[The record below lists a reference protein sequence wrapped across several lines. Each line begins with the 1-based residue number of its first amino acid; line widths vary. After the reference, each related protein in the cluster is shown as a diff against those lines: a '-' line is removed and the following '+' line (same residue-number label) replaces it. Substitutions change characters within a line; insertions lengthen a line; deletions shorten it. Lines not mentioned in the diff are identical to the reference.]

1 MADASE
7 TIVIDVRQA
16 LRDIALLKGG
26 LADLRGQMGQTRQS
40 GQQAFGGIGA
50 SAIKEARDIDT
61 LKKKY
66 AEVKAAAD
74 QLREALKTA
83 YDPRIISTYTKAL
96 GQAEAGLKKIENGAH
111 TAGISLKGVGKQSNE
126 LGSAFKSVFAGS
138 FAAGG
143 LIGALELV
151 KQGLQAGIDQAL
163 EFEQGLADLSALTG
177 IKGADLDGLEQIVK
191 NLQNINVQGKNIVT
205 TGPEIERALSLVGG
219 SAPELLKNADALSK
233 VTEQAIILSKTS
245 KDLNLEQAVKAI
257 TTSMGQFNLV
267 AADGSRIIN
276 AFAAASKVG
285 SVEVPRLAR
294 ELADVGQIAGQ
305 TGIDLEETLGAIE
318 LFGKAKI
325 PEGRIGVQ
333 LRNIFTILSDAKQL
347 PKDAQAAFEKFGVNT
362 DILSDKTQKF
372 EVRLKE
378 LQKINGNVP
387 ALSAIFGQ
395 QNLGGAIQLSTQ
407 TELLFKELIP
417 GIRGTSEALDQ
428 ARIRIDTN
436 KQALENY
443 KNFALNTLSDAFVDF
458 GNDIGTVIGWFT
470 SLEAKIDKIK
480 QPIVDFFNTI
490 EAQRKRVVAFLG
502 FGPDLNPGVDNRTSL
517 DPFAPD
523 PKSNPRAEIE
533 GKIKDAQQKSI
544 ATQIELNA
552 RRAEAGEIEDKN
564 AKLAETAANKA
575 KARQREREAEL
586 REIEQFNKRR
596 AELQL
601 QNLDPKSEAFATA
614 KENLRFA
621 DQLAEFKK
629 FKLDTEEIEKQH
641 TKNLLRIQIEFYL
654 ERQAKIDKSIQ
665 DEKDSIQRGFDELA
679 GLAKDDAER
688 KTKNNENVLRVRSQA
703 EELRAA
709 IFEEQELSNKA
720 LFFSKERSD
729 AEIEEY
735 DKRVAKAREIFQLE
749 QQAIALQNLIEFD
762 KTLSSAE
769 VATLETRVKNIQ
781 TKIGQLVAGTG
792 EKKDKGKGFLQS
804 LFPDFSGDELD
815 KLKDSLNQAK
825 DEIFG
830 FLQEVSDA
838 RLEAADRRLEA
849 AEKEVE
855 AAQLA
860 YDKEKELD
868 ATGYADSFKT
878 AEKNLADAKANEE
891 KALQLKREAQK
902 KQLNLDAAMQASS
915 LITAAAN
922 TFKGFSSIPL
932 VGQILAVVSIAAMFA
947 AFASAQAKARAA
959 IKFREGGPVE
969 GPSHDHG
976 GVPIEA
982 EGGEF
987 ITNRKAT
994 AQHFN
999 LLEAVNK
1006 RDNPALD
1013 RWALGRVAKL
1023 DRIAVGQAIGE
1034 GKGTTTVIVQTKE
1047 DRKAHGYLKRIA
1059 ERKQP
1064 PVTTTEGNYSVTRM
1078 NGKTI
1083 RKRI

>member
-1 MADASE
+1 MADE
-7 TIVIDVRQA
+7 QITLDVRAA
-16 LRDIALLKGG
+16 LADIAKLKGG
-26 LADLRGQMGQTRQS
+26 LADLRSEVTKTKTSSQNMFGAEGAVREA
-40 GQQAFGGIGA
+40 QA
-50 SAIKEARDIDT
+50 IDN

-66 AEVKAAAD
+66 TEIVQAGNTLRTALKNAYDSRIITLFTAELAKLEAAQKKIETGAAAAGVSLKGIGKEGSLAAEVVEQAFGAITKATIIFALIKGVYDLAKGGLELASAYEKSKKQFEGFLGSAEKADQVLGILMDTAARNFLDVADVNEAGKALLAFGEQAGNLSGVLDRVADISAATGKNFNELATIYGKARTQGVLFAEDINQLTDAGIPIIQEFAKQLGVSTEQVKKLASEGKISFEELQLAFFNLTAEGGKFADQSQAQAETLPGLWKLTVNRIKPYLLELGGALSNLAKYTLETLNLYLNALGVAGSTTDKQTRATAKSVETLQKARDKALQAVQIDNNVTNRSKFEAANQALIDEQRDLTVQLEDAAEDRLKLEGEAEDKRAELAKKSGKAAA
-74 QLREALKTA
+74 
-83 YDPRIISTYTKAL
+83 
-96 GQAEAGLKKIENGAH
+96 AE
-111 TAGISLKGVGKQSNE
+111 
-126 LGSAFKSVFAGS
+126 
-138 FAAGG
+138 
-143 LIGALELV
+143 
-151 KQGLQAGIDQAL
+151 
-163 EFEQGLADLSALTG
+163 
-177 IKGADLDGLEQIVK
+177 
-191 NLQNINVQGKNIVT
+191 
-205 TGPEIERALSLVGG
+205 
-219 SAPELLKNADALSK
+219 NAK
-233 VTEQAIILSKTS
+233 
-245 KDLNLEQAVKAI
+245 
-257 TTSMGQFNLV
+257 
-267 AADGSRIIN
+267 
-276 AFAAASKVG
+276 
-285 SVEVPRLAR
+285 
-294 ELADVGQIAGQ
+294 
-305 TGIDLEETLGAIE
+305 
-318 LFGKAKI
+318 
-325 PEGRIGVQ
+325 
-333 LRNIFTILSDAKQL
+333 
-347 PKDAQAAFEKFGVNT
+347 
-362 DILSDKTQKF
+362 
-372 EVRLKE
+372 RLKE
-378 LQKINGNVP
+378 Q
-387 ALSAIFGQ
+387 
-395 QNLGGAIQLSTQ
+395 
-407 TELLFKELIP
+407 E
-417 GIRGTSEALDQ
+417 D
-428 ARIRIDTN
+428 
-436 KQALENY
+436 Y
-443 KNFALNTLSDAFVDF
+443 
-458 GNDIGTVIGWFT
+458 
-470 SLEAKIDKIK
+470 
-480 QPIVDFFNTI
+480 
-490 EAQRKRVVAFLG
+490 
-502 FGPDLNPGVDNRTSL
+502 NR
-517 DPFAPD
+517 
-523 PKSNPRAEIE
+523 R
-533 GKIKDAQQKSI
+533 
-544 ATQIELNA
+544 
-552 RRAEAGEIEDKN
+552 
-564 AKLAETAANKA
+564 
-575 KARQREREAEL
+575 L
-586 REIEQFNKRR
+586 RELK
-596 AELQL
+596 L
-601 QNLDPKSEAFATA
+601 QNLDPKSEGFATA
-614 KENLRFA
+614 KENLRFE
-621 DQLAEFKK
+621 DQVAEFKK

-654 ERQAKIDKSIQ
+654 ERQAKINKSIQ
-665 DEKDSIQRGFDELA
+665 DEKDSIQRGFDGLA
-679 GLAKDDAER
+679 ALAKDDAER
-688 KTKNNENVLRVRSQA
+688 QTKNNENVLRVRSQA

-709 IFEEQELSNKA
+709 IFEEQELSNRA

-769 VATLETRVKNIQ
+769 VATLEERVKNIQ

-792 EKKDKGKGFLQS
+792 EKKKDKGFLQS

-815 KLKDSLNQAK
+815 KLKASLSQAK

-922 TFKGFSSIPL
+922 TFKGFSAIPL

-959 IKFREGGPVE
+959 IKFREGGPVT
-969 GPSHDHG
+969 GPTHERG

-987 ITNRKAT
+987 ITSRKAT
-994 AQHFN
+994 ARHYT

-1006 RDNPALD
+1006 RDDPALD

-1023 DRIAVGQAIGE
+1023 DRVAVGQAIGE